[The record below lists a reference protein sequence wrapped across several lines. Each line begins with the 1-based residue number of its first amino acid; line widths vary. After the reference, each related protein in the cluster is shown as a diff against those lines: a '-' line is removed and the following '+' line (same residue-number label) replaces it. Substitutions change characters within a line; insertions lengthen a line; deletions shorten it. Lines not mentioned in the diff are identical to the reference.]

1 MITKYLKKRY
11 IFVYF
16 LILISTLFNISISEA
31 KSQKSFLEVK
41 KYLRDLKTL
50 SADFIQISN
59 DGALRKGKIYISL
72 PGKLRISYQNPSDL
86 LITSMGFWLVV
97 QDRKLKQTNNYPLS
111 ETPLNIFL
119 NQKFDLD
126 NNKNN
131 TEFNDE
137 NGVLILKFLKN
148 EETVGISFQL
158 FFKTNP
164 VQLKKWEIIDEFDN
178 KTSVLFQN
186 LITGKKHS
194 HLLFFPEDF
203 GDLSND

>member
-1 MITKYLKKRY
+1 MITKYLKKGHT
-11 IFVYF
+11 FVYF
-16 LILISTLFNISISEA
+16 FILISTLLIISTSEA
-31 KSQKSFLEVK
+31 GSQKSFLEVK

-59 DGALRKGKIYISL
+59 DGSIRKGKIHISL
-72 PGKLRISYQNPSDL
+72 PGKLRISYQNPSNL

-111 ETPLNIFL
+111 KTPLNIFL

-126 NNKNN
+126 LNKQNIKFYN
-131 TEFNDE
+131 E
-137 NGVLILKFLKN
+137 NGVLILTFLKN
-148 EETVGISFQL
+148 EEKIGISFQL
-158 FFKTNP
+158 FFKSNP

-203 GDLSND
+203 GELSND

>member
-11 IFVYF
+11 IFAYF
-16 LILISTLFNISISEA
+16 LIFISPLFNISKSEA
-31 KSQKSFLEVK
+31 SNQKSYLEVK
-41 KYLRDLKTL
+41 KYLKDLKTL

-59 DGALRKGKIYISL
+59 DGSVRKGKIHISL

-111 ETPLNIFL
+111 KTPLNVFL
-119 NQKFDLD
+119 NKKFDLD
-126 NNKNN
+126 NNKQNIK
-131 TEFNDE
+131 FDDE

-148 EETVGISFQL
+148 EEMVGISFQL
-158 FFKTNP
+158 FFKSNP

-186 LITGKKHS
+186 LIIGKKHS

-203 GDLSND
+203 GELSND

>member
-1 MITKYLKKRY
+1 MITKYLKKRHT
-11 IFVYF
+11 FVYF
-16 LILISTLFNISISEA
+16 FILISTLLNISISEA
-31 KSQKSFLEVK
+31 RSQKSFLEVK
-41 KYLRDLKTL
+41 QYLRDLKTL

-59 DGALRKGKIYISL
+59 DGSIRKGKIHISL
-72 PGKLRISYQNPSDL
+72 PGKLRISYQNPSNL

-111 ETPLNIFL
+111 KTPLNIFL
-119 NQKFDLD
+119 NQKFELDL
-126 NNKNN
+126 NKQNIKFY
-131 TEFNDE
+131 ED
-137 NGVLILKFLKN
+137 NGVLILTFLKN
-148 EETVGISFQL
+148 EEPIGISFQL
-158 FFKTNP
+158 FFKSNP

-203 GDLSND
+203 GELSND

>member
-203 GDLSND
+203 GELSND

>member
-16 LILISTLFNISISEA
+16 LILISPLFNISKSEA
-31 KSQKSFLEVK
+31 SSQKSYLEVK
-41 KYLRDLKTL
+41 KYLKDLKTL

-59 DGALRKGKIYISL
+59 DGSIRKGKIHISL

-111 ETPLNIFL
+111 KTPLNIFL

-126 NNKNN
+126 NNKQNIK
-131 TEFNDE
+131 FYDE

-148 EETVGISFQL
+148 EEMIGISFQL
-158 FFKTNP
+158 FFKSNP

-203 GDLSND
+203 GELSND

>member
-1 MITKYLKKRY
+1 MITKYLKNRH

-16 LILISTLFNISISEA
+16 FILISTLLNISTSEA
-31 KSQKSFLEVK
+31 GSQKSFLEVK

-59 DGALRKGKIYISL
+59 DGSIRKGKIHISL

-111 ETPLNIFL
+111 KTPLNIFL

-126 NNKNN
+126 LNKQNIKFYN
-131 TEFNDE
+131 E
-137 NGVLILKFLKN
+137 NGVLILTFLKN
-148 EETVGISFQL
+148 EEKIGISFQL
-158 FFKTNP
+158 FFKSNP

-203 GDLSND
+203 GELSND